1 MYGHTIHR
9 GTLAASAIYA
19 KAEDRQRG
27 IHSHKTLIPTNYAKA
42 EKQQSKK
49 ELNSSLVVVVV
60 VAAAAAA
67 LQQAHFLRL
76 YCCPNIKR
84 KKIVLI
90 FLLNIAFHF
99 RFSFHS
105 QTVRRRLGQHHHE
118 NGRPQFLRVRFF
130 ASPSMHVGNVL
141 KLLILGKTLILDCSQ
156 LARSQPVVLAL

>member
-1 MYGHTIHR
+1 MYGHTIHH
-9 GTLAASAIYA
+9 GSLAASAIYA

-60 VAAAAAA
+60 VAAAAA
-67 LQQAHFLRL
+67 LQRAHFLSL

-105 QTVRRRLGQHHHE
+105 QTVVVLG
-118 NGRPQFLRVRFF
+118 NTTTKTDVLNFYAF
-130 ASPSMHVGNVL
+130 ASSRLRRCM
-141 KLLILGKTLILDCSQ
+141 
-156 LARSQPVVLAL
+156 

>member
-1 MYGHTIHR
+1 MYGPTIHR
-9 GTLAASAIYA
+9 GALAASAIYA

-67 LQQAHFLRL
+67 LQRAHFLRL

-105 QTVRRRLGQHHHE
+105 QTVVVLG
-118 NGRPQFLRVRFF
+118 NTTTKTDVLNFYAF
-130 ASPSMHVGNVL
+130 ASSRLRRCM
-141 KLLILGKTLILDCSQ
+141 
-156 LARSQPVVLAL
+156 